1 MTGTDGLAAFDTK
14 TDEPVTIVFGTF
26 NYREVIEKWIA
37 AVHKLGYDGWR
48 IVCMDRELIQWLE
61 QRGDGAQAVDYY
73 AVLPDAPRYDF
84 GALSRGELMNAL
96 MALRTRLFL
105 HLARAGCDFLHS
117 DADAFWM
124 QDPRPYLAQ
133 HREYDLLM
141 SQGISCPF
149 EHYQRFGFV
158 VCAGFFVCRA
168 NARTRAYFERIEALV
183 NQQPLDQQRMNLVLK
198 RDREGRWEIHRPVLH
213 KYCLGKAI
221 QRAFLSHATRCMAL
235 RLGITSP
242 ATHRLLFRLRLFL
255 SRGVGGKPQQCERAR
270 ETRWRIRDAR
280 WEVHRPVLSK
290 RYLCLHRRSMD
301 MRTLTGIL
309 AKVRGDGLTVSLLP
323 THCCIVTSE
332 SVIRGRF
339 SGGLTVGV
347 IPMHLV
353 TRSKAM
359 PQDRSLVAH

>member
-1 MTGTDGLAAFDTK
+1 MTGTDRLAAFDTK

-61 QRGDGAQAVDYY
+61 QRGDGVQAVDYY

-84 GALSRGELMNAL
+84 GALSLKVRMDAL

-117 DADAFWM
+117 DTDAFWV

-133 HREYDLLM
+133 HREYDLLI
-141 SQGISCPF
+141 SQGINR
-149 EHYQRFGFV
+149 HRLGVV
-158 VCAGFFVCRA
+158 VCAGFFVCHA
-168 NARTRAYFERIEALV
+168 NVRTRAYFEQIEALV
-183 NQQPLDQQRMNLVLK
+183 DLDPLDQPRMNLVLQC
-198 RDREGRWEIHRPVLH
+198 DREARWEIHRPVLH
-213 KYCLGKAI
+213 KRCIGKAI
-221 QRAFLSHATRCMAL
+221 QRAFLFHATRCMAL

-255 SRGVGGKPQQCERAR
+255 SLRVGGKPDRDR
-270 ETRWRIRDAR
+270 EAR

-290 RYLCLHRRSMD
+290 RSLDLHRGSMD
-301 MRTLTGIL
+301 MRTLTGIW
-309 AKVRGDGLTVSLLP
+309 AKARGGDLTMGLLP
-323 THCCIVTSE
+323 THQCVITSE

-339 SGGLTVGV
+339 SDGLTVGV

-353 TRSKAM
+353 SRMDVM
-359 PQDRSLVAH
+359 PRDRSLVVH

>member
-14 TDEPVTIVFGTF
+14 TDQPVTIVFGTF

-84 GALSRGELMNAL
+84 GALSRGELMRAL
-96 MALRTRLFL
+96 MPLRTCLFL
-105 HLARAGCDFLHS
+105 HLAKAGHDFLHS

-124 QDPRPYLAQ
+124 RDPRPYLAQ
-133 HREYDLLM
+133 HCEYDLLM
-141 SQGISCPF
+141 SQGIAYPLG
-149 EHYQRFGFV
+149 HYQRFGFV

-183 NQQPLDQQRMNLVLK
+183 NQQPLDQQRMNLLLEH
-198 RDREGRWEIHRPVLH
+198 DREGRWEIHRPVLRKWRLQTFSRRTTH
-213 KYCLGKAI
+213 MKKSLKVSSPSIYKLLFRLKIFSLMGKS
-221 QRAFLSHATRCMAL
+221 LKVS
-235 RLGITSP
+235 SP
-242 ATHRLLFRLRLFL
+242 STHRLLAHLKPFLPLRKGWQPVAAGLHSSRLRW
-255 SRGVGGKPQQCERAR
+255 GWMDVRAL
-270 ETRWRIRDAR
+270 AG
-280 WEVHRPVLSK
+280 
-290 RYLCLHRRSMD
+290 M
-301 MRTLTGIL
+301 L
-309 AKVRGDGLTVSLLP
+309 AKARHGRSLTMGLLP
-323 THCCIVTSE
+323 THKCVITSE

-339 SGGLTVGV
+339 SDGLTVGV

-353 TRSKAM
+353 TRMDVM
-359 PQDRSLVAH
+359 PRDRSLVVH

>member
-1 MTGTDGLAAFDTK
+1 MTGTDRLAAFDTK
-14 TDEPVTIVFGTF
+14 TDQPVTIVFGTF

-61 QRGDGAQAVDYY
+61 QRGDGVQAVDYY

-84 GALSRGELMNAL
+84 GALSLKVRMDAL

-183 NQQPLDQQRMNLVLK
+183 NQQPLDQQRMNLVLQA
-198 RDREGRWEIHRPVLH
+198 RSGRS
-213 KYCLGKAI
+213 LGNPPSGAA
-221 QRAFLSHATRCMAL
+221 QV
-235 RLGITSP
+235 
-242 ATHRLLFRLRLFL
+242 L
-255 SRGVGGKPQQCERAR
+255 SRKGYPASLSFPCHPMHGTTPGNYLTGNAQASFPSQTIFIPGSWR
-270 ETRWRIRDAR
+270 ET
-280 WEVHRPVLSK
+280 ST
-290 RYLCLHRRSMD
+290 
-301 MRTLTGIL
+301 MRTRSGNSL
-309 AKVRGDGLTVSLLP
+309 A
-323 THCCIVTSE
+323 H
-332 SVIRGRF
+332 
-339 SGGLTVGV
+339 SG
-347 IPMHLV
+347 
-353 TRSKAM
+353 
-359 PQDRSLVAH
+359 RSLGSPPTGAKQALSLSAPEINGHADIDGDFGKGARRRFDGEPAPDTSAVSSRANR